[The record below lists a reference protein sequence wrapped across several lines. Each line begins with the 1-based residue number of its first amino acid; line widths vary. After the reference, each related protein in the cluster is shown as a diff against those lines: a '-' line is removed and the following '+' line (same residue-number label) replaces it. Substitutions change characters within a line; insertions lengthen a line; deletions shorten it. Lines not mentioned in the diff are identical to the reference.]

1 MSELAVINRLDKII
15 KLLERNNR
23 LLKALLMKDED
34 KEQEH
39 EEAPIVFPE
48 PRMIR
53 RG

>member
-34 KEQEH
+34 KGQEH
-39 EEAPIVFPE
+39 ASTD
-48 PRMIR
+48 MS
-53 RG
+53 